1 MTENMDE
8 IAFENWMGDVMPQ
21 MIQLSLK
28 QTETLFE
35 QFVLNCSRDQKR
47 FLEKQI
53 SLFLRRDFFTLPDL
67 VVEHILGYLNI
78 PTLLNLRLVCQS
90 WDRRLRAMGRM
101 WNSRCQQQ
109 SVLPYTRPS
118 QSAKSSFEHFMRS
131 RRVLH
136 LLKANKALSMVY
148 RPVFLWWPG
157 SKIMC
162 SGASFHEDSFHYRLV
177 PHIVEYSHH
186 HQMIVTGCKSNVHLM
201 AMHARSNL
209 PLWVSKDF
217 MPTCLLFS
225 SDLLLAGNHFGQVR
239 VLTLTGEALH
249 KDFQCGP
256 CSVTALDVH
265 PDGHFMIVATT
276 DGDLHLV
283 DDSLDV
289 FNMGSIVSIQ
299 IDDVENYSVSDLVP
313 TKVFFL
319 PDGGLKKD
327 QVAVC
332 VCTGHWI
339 CAAVLSSTGR
349 LLQKDVHIF
358 PISAF
363 SFCRSSAQPNV
374 VYTSSGKYVQHGRTF
389 TEHTFKVSSKGVVS
403 QQVQERVIS
412 ESWSLFSNVDKE
424 NILLLAAGEKLGVA
438 AIDNSVYVF
447 NLACGTVMYKN
458 KTFLHGQTV
467 KRLALNKE
475 TGRVCVVSTEW
486 LDGLSP
492 QSMQGEDPVMLFT
505 VPSVLGTVGHQGI
518 ASLFWSPSLLKAW
531 NIVPEQRTQHHGT
544 AHSSSAGGDGR
555 SDDSHA
561 FILGSKE
568 MEDDD
573 DDDDDDAHDHT
584 GMRDDGEHHSTDPL
598 LQYRTSQSLG
608 VWRNAALFQQKMKD
622 VKSGSADL
630 SGLWLPP

>member
-1 MTENMDE
+1 
-8 IAFENWMGDVMPQ
+8 MGNVMPQ

-35 QFVLNCSRDQKR
+35 QFELNCSRDQKH
-47 FLEKQI
+47 FLEKQL
-53 SLFLRRDFFTLPDL
+53 SLFLRQDFFTLPNM

-78 PTLLNLRLVCQS
+78 PDLLNLRLVCQS

-118 QSAKSSFEHFMRS
+118 QSAGSSFEHFMRS

-136 LLKANKALSMVY
+136 LLKADQALSMVY
-148 RPVFLWWPG
+148 RTVFLWWPG
-157 SKIMC
+157 SNIMC
-162 SGASFHEDSFHYRLV
+162 FEASFRDRLV
-177 PHIVEYSHH
+177 PRIMEYSHR
-186 HQMIVTGCKSNVHLM
+186 HQMIATGCKFDVHLM
-201 AMHARSNL
+201 AMHARSTL
-209 PLWVSKDF
+209 LLWASKDF

-225 SDLLLAGNHFGQVR
+225 SDLLLVGNHFGQVR
-239 VLTLTGEALH
+239 VLTLTGNALVA
-249 KDFQCGP
+249 DFQCGP

-265 PDGHFMIVATT
+265 PDGHFMIVATM

-283 DDSLDV
+283 DDSLV
-289 FNMGSIVSIQ
+289 VINVGSIVSIQ
-299 IDDVENYSVSDLVP
+299 SHDVENYSILDLVP

-339 CAAVLSSTGR
+339 CAAVLSTTGR

-374 VYTSSGKYVQHGRTF
+374 VYTSSGKYAQYGRTF

-412 ESWSLFSNVDKE
+412 GCCLIIDVDKE
-424 NILLLAAGEKLGVA
+424 NILLLAAGKKLGVA
-438 AIDNSVYVF
+438 AIDDIVYVF

-458 KTFLHGQTV
+458 TTFLHGQTV

-505 VPSVLGTVGHQGI
+505 VPSVLGHQSI

-561 FILGSKE
+561 FTLGSKE

-573 DDDDDDAHDHT
+573 DDDNDDAHDHT
-584 GMRDDGEHHSTDPL
+584 GMREDGEHHSTDPL

-622 VKSGSADL
+622 VMLRFAHL
-630 SGLWLPP
+630 YGLWLPP